1 MVDYM
6 RPWIH
11 QFSIQNRVTSADR
24 EKFNWSSKGNTKFSK
39 SKSGR
44 NWVYLWLQLKLQGTQ

>member
-44 NWVYLWLQLKLQGTQ
+44 NWVYLWLQLKL